1 MPHSLS
7 NCSSWIMASSRSAV
21 CDTAAQ
27 EIMTQLTEKYGL
39 PACDL
44 NTLGESD
51 LIRTAATL
59 DFLTNNLP
67 PEDEVASAPAEPCEA

>member
-7 NCSSWIMASSRSAV
+7 NCTSWIMDDSICAV
-21 CDTAAQ
+21 RATAVR
-27 EIMTQLTEKYGL
+27 EIMAQLTEKYGL

-44 NTLGESD
+44 NALAESD

-59 DFLTNNLP
+59 DFLANNLP
-67 PEDEVASAPAEPCEA
+67 PA

>member
-7 NCSSWIMASSRSAV
+7 NCSAWIMDSSRSAV
-21 CDTAAQ
+21 CATAVMA
-27 EIMTQLTEKYGL
+27 IMTQLTEKYGL

-44 NTLGESD
+44 NTLGESE

-67 PEDEVASAPAEPCEA
+67 PETRASATAAE